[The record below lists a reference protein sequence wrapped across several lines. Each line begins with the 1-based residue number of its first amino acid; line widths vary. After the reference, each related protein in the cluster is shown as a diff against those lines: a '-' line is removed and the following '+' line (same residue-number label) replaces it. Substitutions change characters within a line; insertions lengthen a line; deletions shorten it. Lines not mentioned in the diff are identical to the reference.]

1 MTRGFAKG
9 MALLC
14 LGLVGACETQL
25 TYRTGNEAATNV
37 VRHLSGVWSAP
48 AAIDTGEAAYLMSA
62 DDLKDERVLF
72 MSLLGSA
79 GAYAIAQGSLLT
91 EAETGAETGSE
102 SGAESAAKRGDGGL
116 TAVVRP
122 QVYEEARA
130 DGTLLVGRCGMPG
143 ESASKNYEVSFR
155 TKGGV
160 DHMVVR
166 STPDLDRAWAA
177 IVEGARART
186 QSYITQLPS
195 DRIAVLPLASMQA
208 VASEEASR

>member
-1 MTRGFAKG
+1 MTRGFAKA

-14 LGLVGACETQL
+14 LGFVCACETQL

-37 VRHLSGVWSAP
+37 VRHLSGVRSAP

-79 GAYAIAQGSLLT
+79 GAYAIAEGRLLT
-91 EAETGAETGSE
+91 EAETDAETAAK
-102 SGAESAAKRGDGGL
+102 SGAESGSRGL

-122 QVYEEARA
+122 QVYEEERA
-130 DGTLLVGRCGMPG
+130 DGTLLVGRRGRPG
-143 ESASKNYEVSFR
+143 EAASNTYTVAFR

-208 VASEEASR
+208 VASGEDRR